1 MNHHSRPNPFH
12 PPLNQQQHQQ
22 QNSHHDYS
30 SNHGTCDTT
39 TSTCTCAG
47 GYIGYD
53 CSLSGNA
60 IFNTKGLPE
69 NPLAKKFCMVCCNH
83 HALDLCQSHYVTT
96 DSKIYEACFND
107 KRDQCSS
114 LCEAEIDP
122 EVGPNR
128 QQLSCAATAE
138 RTITSIKEDSKM
150 GYPEYSEHQN
160 ILNIAT
166 GKRVENSAADE
177 KEASSAASERFLAQ
191 QSALASAHLRR

>member
-1 MNHHSRPNPFH
+1 
-12 PPLNQQQHQQ
+12 
-22 QNSHHDYS
+22 
-30 SNHGTCDTT
+30 
-39 TSTCTCAG
+39 
-47 GYIGYD
+47 
-53 CSLSGNA
+53 
-60 IFNTKGLPE
+60 
-69 NPLAKKFCMVCCNH
+69 MVCCNH

-150 GYPEYSEHQN
+150 GY
-160 ILNIAT
+160 T
-166 GKRVENSAADE
+166 
-177 KEASSAASERFLAQ
+177 
-191 QSALASAHLRR
+191 